1 MLGYGTSEINF
12 DNSIQI
18 MTHRGLITT
27 IGTISLIYAKE
38 KYRMAL
44 GREFHI
50 WEEDMG
56 RFDVCFPASDD
67 ASVDFPF
74 MRLRTGHLSRY
85 GDKGSQSKL
94 TGNSRTSPGFH

>member
-1 MLGYGTSEINF
+1 MLGYGTSDIKF

-18 MTHRGLITT
+18 MTHRGLVKT

-44 GREFHI
+44 DREFHV

-67 ASVDFPF
+67 PSGEFAF

-85 GDKGSQSKL
+85 GDKVSQSK
-94 TGNSRTSPGFH
+94 